1 MTGIASSSLPFICW
15 WLIKHVQKSLTVDLL
30 ISLGGA
36 RSRRCTCEDVCEGLV
51 HLTDGTLYLL
61 TDLDIRYKK
70 IYMEE
75 LQVETN
81 EDYDR
86 GKNTEI
92 RCKRK
97 NFGNTMTRYIL

>member
-1 MTGIASSSLPFICW
+1 MYVC
-15 WLIKHVQKSLTVDLL
+15 
-30 ISLGGA
+30 
-36 RSRRCTCEDVCEGLV
+36 DVCEGMV
-51 HLTDGTLYLL
+51 HLTDSTSYWWYILPTALNLL

-75 LQVETN
+75 VQIETN

-92 RCKRK
+92 QCKR
-97 NFGNTMTRYIL
+97 